1 MIQTITFTAGQTREF
16 LEVGDFFRYLEGV
29 GPISVTYYKAGR
41 EITDAESIKPGY
53 GEQFKGGDFDRIQ
66 VTSATEQTV
75 QIVTRYGST
84 VQYDAP
90 PTGNVNVTNVPGV
103 TIENVPAVTVSNVP
117 AVTIANVPGVTI
129 DNVPAVTLS
138 GEQGAFTQA
147 AATVTNVSGQLLAA
161 KANRRYLLIQ
171 NNNASGGAIYVN
183 LAGAAA
189 AIAGGISIEAG
200 TAYECANFC
209 PTAAIFAIGSIASNA
224 NITVVEG

>member
-1 MIQTITFTAGQTREF
+1 MIQTIDFSAGQTREF

-29 GPISVTYYKAGR
+29 GQISVTYYKAGR
-41 EITDAESIKPGY
+41 EITDAENIKPGY

-66 VTSATEQTV
+66 VTSATAQTV

-90 PTGNVNVTNVPGV
+90 PTGNVIVT
-103 TIENVPAVTVSNVP
+103 NVP
-117 AVTIANVPGVTI
+117 AVTIA
-129 DNVPAVTLS
+129 NVPAVTLS

-147 AATVTNVSGQLLAA
+147 AATVTNASGQLLAA

-171 NNNASGGAIYVN
+171 NNNTSGGAIYVN

-200 TAYECANFC
+200 TSYECANFC
-209 PTAAIFAIGSIASNA
+209 PTGAIFAIGSIASNA